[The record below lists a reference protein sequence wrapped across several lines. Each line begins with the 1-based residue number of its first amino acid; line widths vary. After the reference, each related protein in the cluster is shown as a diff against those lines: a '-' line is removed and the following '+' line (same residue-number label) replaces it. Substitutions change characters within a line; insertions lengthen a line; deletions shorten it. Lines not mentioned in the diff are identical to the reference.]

1 MCFYLSISKDAQTL
15 KNRFNA
21 EFPDEERFFPS
32 EEVNAFEHP
41 ELPVI
46 TQDEPGKLSL
56 LRWGM
61 VPAWVNDPD
70 RAKNFQKR
78 TLNARSE
85 TAFNKPSFRMPVRQQ
100 RCLVPADAFYEWQH
114 VGKKKIKYR
123 ITLKKE
129 DIFCFAGVWDIWT
142 DPVTHA
148 VWRGFS
154 ILTTEANP
162 LLAEI
167 HNTKQRMPV
176 IIPVKKEKNWLDVE
190 LNSAPLLSAF
200 FEPYP
205 EKRMRAEKM
214 V

>member
-32 EEVNAFEHP
+32 EEVNGFEHP

-46 TQDEPGKLSL
+46 TQDDPGKLTL
-56 LRWGM
+56 LHWGM

-70 RAKNFQKR
+70 RAKNFRSR
-78 TLNARSE
+78 TLNARAE
-85 TAFNKPSFRMPVRQQ
+85 TAFSKPSFRVPVRQQ

-114 VGKKKIKYR
+114 AGKKKIKYR
-123 ITLKKE
+123 IRCKE
-129 DIFCFAGVWDIWT
+129 EIFCFGGVWDIWT
-142 DPVTHA
+142 DPIRHEI
-148 VWRGFS
+148 WRGFS

-162 LLAEI
+162 LLAGI

-176 IIPVKKEKNWLDVE
+176 IISVKQEKNWLDPE
-190 LNSAPLLSAF
+190 LNSAAQLLPF

-205 EKRMRAEKM
+205 EKHMHAEK
-214 V
+214 VV